1 VLHKISDMCGKIN
14 AMYQLSIRLEKM
26 KYGTPKEKQNKFE
39 IDHMIEQLQQ
49 MAGEIYNDKSL
60 YSK

>member
-1 VLHKISDMCGKIN
+1 MCGKIT

-26 KYGTPKEKQNKFE
+26 KYNTPKEQQNKFE

-49 MAGEIYNDKSL
+49 MAGEIYNDKSP